1 MGDAL
6 QVLDVSR
13 LEPPQPLERALAA
26 IDTLATGACLCL
38 LHRREPLLL
47 YPILEQRGYARIT
60 REIPAAGDA
69 TPAFNV
75 YIWRQHDAAAEAAA
89 RRALSQLP

>member
-1 MGDAL
+1 VSDAL
-6 QVLDVSR
+6 QVLDVSQ
-13 LEPPQPLERALAA
+13 LEPPQPLQRALAA
-26 IDTLATGACLCL
+26 MDTLATGACLCL
-38 LHRREPLLL
+38 LHRRDPLLL
-47 YPILEQRGYARIT
+47 YPILEQRAYQHIT
-60 REIPAAGDA
+60 REIPHADNA

>member
-1 MGDAL
+1 VSDPL
-6 QVLDVSR
+6 RDLDVSQ
-13 LEPPQPLERALAA
+13 LEPPEPLQQALAA
-26 IDTLATGACLCL
+26 IDTLAPGVCLRL

-47 YPILEQRGYARIT
+47 YPILEQRGYAHIT
-60 REIPAAGDA
+60 REIPHADNN

-89 RRALSQLP
+89 RRALNPLP